1 MQRRRER
8 ERAGVVGARD
18 VLEQHLHGGVHHVH
32 EQSHREDVRDAD
44 DARGQAYGQ
53 QGQKRRVR
61 GEGDGQ
67 RAQPEASGNPARQQV
82 RSHACRAEQQQHEA
96 RSRGIESDD
105 VGEDGGEVGVEHVGG
120 RRAGEDH
127 GDVGQHTAVG
137 EQAQLRAE
145 GGSCAFR
152 VRGGAGERRQQDG
165 AHRQA
170 QREHARV
177 GGLPVEQVGQR
188 RSDGH
193 ADDARHREARQHE
206 PQHGGHALRLDD
218 VWHVG
223 EREGQKRAGRDGGQ
237 HARDEQQRIAVG
249 EQGEQ
254 VSGVEHHQQRR
265 HHLEAV
271 GARRGERYDGRGD
284 GAGQRVVA
292 HEIADERERLA
303 QPFGH
308 VGRDAYQHE
317 LGEPERE
324 REGRQQRGCERVAL
338 AACAVFGV
346 HGSLQQR

>member
-1 MQRRRER
+1 MGTPTTLDTE
-8 ERAGVVGARD
+8 
-18 VLEQHLHGGVHHVH
+18 
-32 EQSHREDVRDAD
+32 
-44 DARGQAYGQ
+44 
-53 QGQKRRVR
+53 K
-61 GEGDGQ
+61 
-67 RAQPEASGNPARQQV
+67 
-82 RSHACRAEQQQHEA
+82 
-96 RSRGIESDD
+96 
-105 VGEDGGEVGVEHVGG
+105 
-120 RRAGEDH
+120 
-127 GDVGQHTAVG
+127 
-137 EQAQLRAE
+137 
-145 GGSCAFR
+145 
-152 VRGGAGERRQQDG
+152 
-165 AHRQA
+165 
-170 QREHARV
+170 
-177 GGLPVEQVGQR
+177 
-188 RSDGH
+188 
-193 ADDARHREARQHE
+193 HE

>member
-18 VLEQHLHGGVHHVH
+18 ALEQHLHGGVHHVH
-32 EQSHREDVRDAD
+32 EQSHREDVRDTDSAC
-44 DARGQAYGQ
+44 GQTHGQ
-53 QGQKRRVR
+53 QGQKRRVG

-96 RSRGIESDD
+96 RSCGVEAGD
-105 VGEDGGEVGVEHVGG
+105 VGKDRGEVGVEHVGG
-120 RRAGEDH
+120 RYAGENH
-127 GDVGQHTAVG
+127 GDVRQHAAVG

-145 GGSCAFR
+145 SGGGVSR
-152 VRGGAGERRQQDG
+152 MRGSAGQRRQQDD
-165 AHRQA
+165 ARREA
-170 QREHARV
+170 EREHAGV
-177 GGLPVEQVGQR
+177 GGLPVEQAGQR
-188 RSDGH
+188 RADGH
-193 ADDARHREARQHE
+193 ADDARHRETGKHE
-206 PQHGGHALRLDD
+206 PQHRGNALGLDD
-218 VWHVG
+218 VGHVG

-237 HARDEQQRIAVG
+237 HARDEQQRVAVG

-254 VSGVEHHQQRR
+254 VAGVEHHQQRR
-265 HHLEAV
+265 HHLETG

-303 QPFGH
+303 QPFGY
-308 VGRDAYQHE
+308 VGHDAYQHE
-317 LGEPERE
+317 LGEPECE

-338 AACAVFGV
+338 AARAVFGV
-346 HGSLQQR
+346 HGDLQQG